1 MSRIAKRSPI
11 LVYLDSSDYS
21 RFGDVIRGKSN
32 SATESIFTAL
42 LAHRKAGAAQFA
54 YSVTALSELFQF
66 DPAYPATTQA
76 KAEAVEALCGKVAF
90 YWPMRSIAF
99 DVAACCG
106 WKQPFDKPLSFRS
119 EWYPNAS
126 GQLADLRGT
135 LETHLE
141 RELASKSFSSRAERR
156 RAEAKIRKFRFE
168 ILAPPIIEFVASTYQ
183 LDRVAVAKAITP
195 TLQGRISSLEG
206 SRRMF
211 DAISRP
217 TAFARAY
224 FSDINEDQG
233 LPSWISGAG
242 DIMQKSLIEMRE
254 GLEKYSGDY
263 SPQQLR
269 DGVLLSSRMVVLA
282 LAQQAELVASEFAS
296 EATVGTSFRNLER
309 LLNVPS
315 LRLFFDAYK
324 ILVEQAAGMHGTG
337 HNPERSAFGD
347 LIHLLY
353 LPHADLWR
361 CDKRFRNVVSRVAG
375 PYNHALVNRLDDL
388 PARIEAAQRSVS
400 KLARS

>member
-1 MSRIAKRSPI
+1 MSRTAKRSPI

-32 SATESIFTAL
+32 SATESIFTKL
-42 LAHRKAGAAQFA
+42 LSLRKSGAAQFA

-66 DPAYPATTQA
+66 DPAFPVTTQA

-99 DVAACCG
+99 DVAVCCG
-106 WKQPFDKPLSFRS
+106 WKQPCDKPLSFRS
-119 EWYPNAS
+119 EWYPSAS

-135 LETHLE
+135 LEAHLE
-141 RELASKSFSSRAERR
+141 RELISRSFSNRAERR
-156 RAEAKIRKFRFE
+156 RAEMKIRKFRFE
-168 ILAPPIIEFVASTYQ
+168 TLAPPIIEAVASTYQ
-183 LDRVAVAKAITP
+183 LDRAAVAKAITP
-195 TLQGRISSLEG
+195 TLQGKISSVEG

-217 TAFARAY
+217 TTFARAY
-224 FSDINEDQG
+224 FSEINEDQG
-233 LPSWISGAG
+233 LPSWISDVG

-254 GLEKYSGDY
+254 VLKKCSGDT
-263 SPQQLR
+263 SPQQLQA
-269 DGVLLSSRMVVLA
+269 GVLLSSQMTLLA
-282 LAQQAELVASEFAS
+282 LAQQAELVAGEFAS
-296 EATVGTSFRNLER
+296 ETTVGTSFRNLET

-324 ILVEQAAGMHGTG
+324 ILVEQATGMHGAG

-361 CDKRFRNVVSRVAG
+361 CDKRFRNVVSKVAG
-375 PYNHALVNRLDDL
+375 PYDHAVVNRLDDL
-388 PARIEAAQRSVS
+388 PARIEAAQRSVF
-400 KLARS
+400 KLPRS